1 MKYKTGNI
9 THTFSMSSISK
20 NHIKEGFYMVLGSL
34 LMAFATAQ
42 FLLPNHLSTGGFSG
56 IATIIYYFWGIPMGT
71 TTILLNLPLFIIGRK
86 ISSKI
91 DNRNFVTIFVFKF
104 TRRICTTNRG

>member
-9 THTFSMSSISK
+9 THTFSMSNISK

-56 IATIIYYFWGIPMGT
+56 IFTAIYYC
-71 TTILLNLPLFIIGRK
+71 LFKIGRK

-91 DNRNFVTIFVFKF
+91 DNRNFVAIFVFKF